1 MPYFTGHARKGECCR
16 MRNIR
21 IDTLIMDRAD
31 ITAYLCRLIHP
42 DTKAKI
48 FAAEVGEEETPA
60 ARTNHLKTIEG
71 GGGCS

>member
-1 MPYFTGHARKGECCR
+1 MPYFTEASRRGECCR
-16 MRNIR
+16 MINIR
-21 IDTLIMDRAD
+21 IEKLIMDRAD

-48 FAAEVGEEETPA
+48 FAAEVGEEMTPA